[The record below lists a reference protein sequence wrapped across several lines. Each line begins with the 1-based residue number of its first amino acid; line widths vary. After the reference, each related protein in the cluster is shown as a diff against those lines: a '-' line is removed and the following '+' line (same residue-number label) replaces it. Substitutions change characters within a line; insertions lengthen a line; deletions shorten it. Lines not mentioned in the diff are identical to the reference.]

1 MSLTVAQ
8 FREHVTSS
16 LGDEAVQRLL
26 DASAEAIIG
35 ALGQYASDGTATEE
49 FPRVSGMSLMLS
61 RPAESISEV
70 VERAHFA
77 VPLTLAADDYV
88 LSTSGYVLRRL
99 RTGTT
104 PSIVWRPLVTVTYLP
119 LSDLAERDRVQLE
132 LVKLDLAYQPGI
144 TQETIG
150 SWSETLAQGDR
161 TYQVER
167 AAILASLNQQS
178 VGIW

>member
-1 MSLTVAQ
+1 VNVAQ
-8 FREHVTSS
+8 FREHVTTS

-26 DASAEAIIG
+26 DASSEAIVS
-35 ALGQYASDGTATEE
+35 ALGPYLTDGTIDEIIT
-49 FPRVSGMSLMLS
+49 PRGLGPLLRLS
-61 RPAESISEV
+61 RRAESIDEII
-70 VERAHFA
+70 EGTT
-77 VPLTLAADDYV
+77 TLAADDYE
-88 LSTSGYVLRRL
+88 LRSSGYIVRRL
-99 RTGTT
+99 DTGTN
-104 PSIVWRPLVTVTYLP
+104 PASYWRNRVYVTYLP